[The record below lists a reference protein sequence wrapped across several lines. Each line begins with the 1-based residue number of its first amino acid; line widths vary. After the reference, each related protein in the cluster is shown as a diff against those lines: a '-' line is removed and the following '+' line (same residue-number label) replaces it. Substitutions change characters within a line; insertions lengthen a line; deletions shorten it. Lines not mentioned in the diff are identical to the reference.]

1 LDWLR
6 HVGFD
11 FSVLSEFRDCL
22 IEDELLQKPMILIR
36 PGLKKFAES
45 PEDQQLDAVKWIW
58 SCPQ

>member
-22 IEDELLQKPMILIR
+22 TEDKLLQKPMSQ
-36 PGLKKFAES
+36 PGLKKFTES
-45 PEDQQLDAVKWIW
+45 PEDQQLDAVK
-58 SCPQ
+58 